1 MPTKLTSTE
10 VVLKYGLRCRCPEC
24 GTGRLFKGF
33 LTLAPK
39 CEVCGL
45 DYSFA
50 DPADGP
56 AFFVMMI
63 MGVPATAFG
72 VWFELAFEPAVWLHL
87 VTTLPFML
95 LTCVPPIRPLKGM
108 LVASQYV
115 HKAEEARFETSHVAA
130 GPKTESQGLPSPG
143 RNGDC
148 WRARGASQAGRYL
161 TRATSLAVRTTS
173 TSWGTISRPDVFR
186 LHVNEQAHSAVALS
200 GGDADV

>member
-115 HKAEEARFETSHVAA
+115 HKAEEARFETSRPA
-130 GPKTESQGLPSPG
+130 GPNQSQGLPSPG

-148 WRARGASQAGRYL
+148 WRVGGASQAGRYL
-161 TRATSLAVRTTS
+161 TR
-173 TSWGTISRPDVFR
+173 
-186 LHVNEQAHSAVALS
+186 
-200 GGDADV
+200 GDIARGKDEVDMVGH